1 MYIPFDS
8 GLASLPLHVGMST
21 KMEKLNNVTTKSDKL
36 QLLSSLDITSLFQS
50 IEVEMFQEIVNELP
64 IAKNKKDDLVQEFI
78 IKNNKT
84 HLKQLCINRI
94 ISIVQCTNENK
105 SEELLNKLLLPLP
118 LKQDFVWEINNKR
131 DCQMLHFEIVLEPK
145 IEYSLPN
152 EY

>member
-50 IEVEMFQEIVNELP
+50 IEIEMFQEIVNELP

-94 ISIVQCTNENK
+94 ISIVECTNENT

-118 LKQDFVWEINNKR
+118 LKQDFV
-131 DCQMLHFEIVLEPK
+131 
-145 IEYSLPN
+145 
-152 EY
+152 